1 MLLFPFDVNS
11 LRVHLKR
18 RCSWL
23 STIRMRK
30 LPRTCSQT
38 LYCLFRHHFVVIVSA
53 SFRHC
58 FVIISS
64 SFCRCFGIISSLFCH
79 YCVRTIACYHLD
91 QDIGQWWRQHK
102 RSRHQWLQV
111 TYASCSLI
119 IIATTTTATTTVITT
134 TVTTIIITTITTI
147 TTTTAAAATSP
158 PQRPLQ
164 SGAAWCLAYRAH
176 PRKKRQDRHRI
187 RYATC
192 NVPMVVIIS
201 TKPSRSWRGVIRE

>member
-1 MLLFPFDVNS
+1 MLDVLLKWKASTESQLKVCRGVPHHPVIFISIYMYITHIYMLLFPFDVNS

-79 YCVRTIACYHLD
+79 HCVRTIACYHLD
-91 QDIGQWWRQHK
+91 QDIGQRWRQHK

-134 TVTTIIITTITTI
+134 TIAT
-147 TTTTAAAATSP
+147 TSP
-158 PQRPLQ
+158 PQPPPPPPPRQFFL
-164 SGAAWCLAYRAH
+164 LAHNLDLLR
-176 PRKKRQDRHRI
+176 
-187 RYATC
+187 
-192 NVPMVVIIS
+192 
-201 TKPSRSWRGVIRE
+201 